1 MSILQSHPCALTA
14 MLRMWTELV
23 HVYLQRLDTVML
35 YLIFFIDDRD
45 ITYVDASGSVLTAA
59 GCNSNG
65 ANVVILDMLAPPA
78 TCQTSIVCH
87 EGELKKKSILAFYL
101 EYFIVEY

>member
-1 MSILQSHPCALTA
+1 
-14 MLRMWTELV
+14 
-23 HVYLQRLDTVML
+23 ML
-35 YLIFFIDDRD
+35 YLIFLIDDRD
-45 ITYVDASGSVLTAA
+45 VAYVDAIGSVLTAA

-87 EGELKKKSILAFYL
+87 EGELKKKTHSSFLLGIFYSRILISIAVLSL
-101 EYFIVEY
+101 KNNDICPKS

>member
-1 MSILQSHPCALTA
+1 M
-14 MLRMWTELV
+14 
-23 HVYLQRLDTVML
+23 
-35 YLIFFIDDRD
+35 
-45 ITYVDASGSVLTAA
+45 DASGYVLTAA

-87 EGELKKKSILAFYL
+87 EGELKKSILAFYL
-101 EYFIVEY
+101 ED